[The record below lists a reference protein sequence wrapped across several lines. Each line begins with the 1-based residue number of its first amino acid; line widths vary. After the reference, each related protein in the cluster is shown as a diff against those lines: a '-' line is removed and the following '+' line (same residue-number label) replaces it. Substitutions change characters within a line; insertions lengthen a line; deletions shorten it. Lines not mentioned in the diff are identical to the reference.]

1 MASSLVEIVRRDAP
15 AVPAPFDA
23 MFALVRQGFATRRKM
38 LRRALDGAVTADDF
52 ARAGVDPQARA
63 EQLSL
68 DEWSRL
74 TLAVAARNGGGES
87 AVKP

>member
-1 MASSLVEIVRRDAP
+1 VLAE
-15 AVPAPFDA
+15 
-23 MFALVRQGFATRRKM
+23 
-38 LRRALDGAVTADDF
+38 DF

-87 AVKP
+87 AVEQ